1 MYITYILGHL
11 WENIEKDDSLIHRA
25 FSVFLFNQKN
35 ELLLQKRSQYKITFP
50 MMIAN
55 TVCSHPLYFPEELDE
70 ENDIGIKRAA
80 IRRLNYELNIP
91 LDKMNTNMFTQVA
104 RVFFLMIYRFIIMLN
119 MVIQNGVKEKLI
131 ILYYV
136 KWILI

>member
-1 MYITYILGHL
+1 
-11 WENIEKDDSLIHRA
+11 
-25 FSVFLFNQKN
+25 
-35 ELLLQKRSQYKITFP
+35 